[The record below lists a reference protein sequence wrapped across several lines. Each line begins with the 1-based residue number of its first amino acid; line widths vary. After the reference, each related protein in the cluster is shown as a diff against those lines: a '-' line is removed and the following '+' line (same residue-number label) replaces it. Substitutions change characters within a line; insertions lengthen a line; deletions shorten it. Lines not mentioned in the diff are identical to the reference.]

1 MVLTVAILQQF
12 KWVVPV
18 IHPTIARR
26 DIVARALR
34 AEVACAL
41 LRVEQTMIVLTV
53 VAAMAAAAFGP
64 ASAML
69 NACGVRRSTSATRSA
84 LGAKPVRKH
93 TPFASISDGRPVNAT
108 NLAHQEDSR
117 SQEIQLKIQFGFASP
132 AGMWARV
139 ARPCGAGSSRPIS
152 LARGAR
158 FWTWLSNFC
167 CR

>member
-1 MVLTVAILQQF
+1 MMVLTVAILQQF

-41 LRVEQTMIVLTV
+41 LRVEQTMIVLTA
-53 VAAMAAAAFGP
+53 VAAMAAVVFGP
-64 ASAML
+64 A
-69 NACGVRRSTSATRSA
+69 SATRSA